1 MLNTIRRLFS
11 PVKDGSKAEDSRSDD
26 VRVAACA
33 LLIEA
38 ATTDG
43 DFSDDEREAV
53 FAAVRDGLGVPEAEI
68 KTILDTARDELEGSI
83 DLWQFT
89 HLVNRNA
96 TVAEKERI
104 LELVWQIVLSDLRID
119 KHEDYLARKL
129 AELLRLDHRQM
140 IEAKLRAREQTQ
152 SRQT

>member
-11 PVKDGSKAEDSRSDD
+11 PAKDGSKTEDSRSDD

-43 DFSDDEREAV
+43 DFSGDEREAV

-68 KTILDTARDELEGSI
+68 KAILDTARDELEGSI

-96 TVAEKERI
+96 TVAEKEHI
-104 LELVWQIVLSDLRID
+104 LELVWRVVLSDLRID

-152 SRQT
+152 SRRP

>member
-1 MLNTIRRLFS
+1 MLNAIRRLFG
-11 PVKDGSKAEDSRSDD
+11 PAKDRSKTGDTRSDD

-43 DFSDDEREAV
+43 DFSGDEREAV
-53 FAAVRDGLGVPEAEI
+53 FAAVRDGLGVPESEI
-68 KTILDTARDELEGSI
+68 KAVLDTARAELEGSI

-104 LELVWQIVLSDLRID
+104 LELVWQVVLADLRID

-140 IEAKLRAREQTQ
+140 IEAKLRAREQAQ
-152 SRQT
+152 SRQP

>member
-1 MLNTIRRLFS
+1 MLDMIRRLFG
-11 PVKDGSKAEDSRSDD
+11 PAKDGSRTGDTRSDD

-43 DFSDDEREAV
+43 EFSDDEREAV
-53 FAAVRDGLGVPEAEI
+53 FAAVRDGLGVPEAE
-68 KTILDTARDELEGSI
+68 TNAVLDAARDELEGSI

-96 TVAEKERI
+96 TVEEKERI
-104 LELVWQIVLSDLRID
+104 LELVWRIALSDLRID
-119 KHEDYLARKL
+119 RHEDYLGRKL

-140 IEAKLRAREQTQ
+140 IEAKLRARQQVQ
-152 SRQT
+152 SRQP

>member
-1 MLNTIRRLFS
+1 MLEMIRRLFG
-11 PVKDGSKAEDSRSDD
+11 PAKDGSRTGDTRSDD
-26 VRVAACA
+26 VTVAACA

-43 DFSDDEREAV
+43 EFSDDEREAV
-53 FAAVRDGLGVPEAEI
+53 FAAVRDGLGVPEAET
-68 KTILDTARDELEGSI
+68 KAVLDAARDELEGSI

-104 LELVWQIVLSDLRID
+104 LELVWWIALSDLRID
-119 KHEDYLARKL
+119 RHEDYLGRKL

-140 IEAKLRAREQTQ
+140 IEAKLRARRQVQ
-152 SRQT
+152 SRQP